1 MTDMSNINTK
11 ELYGDYKF
19 ADPIYTQPTNEA
31 SNNSSS
37 FGRVPTGSS
46 GAIQE
51 VYSIPLSYVRE
62 SVSSTELAIF
72 ELKLNIERNIL
83 RKIFVDPYFDSDL
96 EQVHFKVWQEACK
109 YLNLPEKPNNISIPV
124 IEEDQIYKILPIF
137 DSDPEKSKRATDEDN
152 LEDFPTI
159 IDDTNL
165 EDFPTI
171 VDDLVYKSSIP
182 NYICFDQ
189 YIFAERYKSTVCRK
203 FIYEF
208 EEAIAQQTFSYIYQ
222 FRKILN
228 TLLNEL
234 SYIRESLTS
243 DFGEDYENDAQKQ
256 IALHYEAWAKTAL
269 HYSGRIQKTFL
280 SSSGEIPTAE
290 LDKISQKQAAEF
302 QAFFAIRLN
311 AINKE
316 VNDLIDTSYRESFDQ
331 AESFYKRFIHASLTV
346 FNQISNP
353 LEFDYLYEKFLPRES
368 VLVSELIVA
377 TNSIKGN
384 FTSVHADVI
393 ERFSLLNRR
402 IDAAFT
408 LIHEKRKYANY
419 IAQLANI
426 AVKKKKV
433 LKDVI
438 KDRYSELFKSI
449 IINDNRNNNF
459 TSNHSELH
467 GLLNDDH
474 PQYLLRDG
482 GMIIGN
488 IDVIDGVR
496 IDGVDIS
503 THAHNGADGSQRIKS
518 TDIDYDTVRNS
529 YSSSSRTVIKP
540 ISVTIDGFQSDIIN
554 GKVPVCDVIVSIEID
569 DLAVGN
575 YEYEI
580 IYTEID

>member
-1 MTDMSNINTK
+1 MTNMSNINTQ
-11 ELYGDYKF
+11 ELYGEYKF
-19 ADPIYTQPTNEA
+19 ADPIYSEPTNNIP
-31 SNNSSS
+31 SGSS
-37 FGRVPTGSS
+37 FFGKVPTASS

-62 SVSSTELAIF
+62 SVGSAELAIF
-72 ELKLNIERNIL
+72 ELKLNIEKNIL
-83 RKIFVDPYFDSDL
+83 RKIFVDPYFDNDL

-109 YLNLPEKPNNISIPV
+109 YLNIPEKPENIPAPTK
-124 IEEDQIYKILPIF
+124 EQDNIYKILPIY
-137 DSDPEKSKRATDEDN
+137 DSDPETSKRATDEDN
-152 LEDFPTI
+152 LEDFPII

-171 VDDLVYKSSIP
+171 VDDVVYKSSVP
-182 NYICFDQ
+182 NYICFDE
-189 YIFAERYKSTVCRK
+189 YIFAERYKSTVCRR

-234 SYIRESLTS
+234 SYIRQSLAS

-256 IALHYEAWAKTAL
+256 IALHYEAWSKTAL
-269 HYSGRIQKTFL
+269 HYSSRIQKTFS

-316 VNDLIDTSYRESFDQ
+316 TNDLIDTAYRESFDQ
-331 AESFYKRFIHASLTV
+331 AESFYNRFVHASLTV
-346 FNQISNP
+346 FNQVANP
-353 LEFDYLYEKFLPRES
+353 LEFDYLYEKFLPRDS
-368 VLVSELIVA
+368 VLVSELIIA

-384 FTSVHADVI
+384 FTSIHADII
-393 ERFSLLNRR
+393 ERYALLNRR

-426 AVKKKKV
+426 AIKKKKV
-433 LKDVI
+433 LKDVT

-459 TSNHSELH
+459 TSKHADLH
-467 GLLNDDH
+467 GLLDDDH
-474 PQYLLRDG
+474 PQYLLKDG
-482 GMIIGN
+482 GMITGN
-488 IDVIDGVR
+488 INVVDGIR
-496 IDGVDIS
+496 IDGVDLS
-503 THAHNGADGSQRIKS
+503 THAHNGVDGSPRIKS
-518 TDIDYDTVRNS
+518 TDIDYDSARNINS
-529 YSSSSRTVIKP
+529 DFSRTVIKP
-540 ISVTIDGFQSDIIN
+540 ISVTIDGFQSDIID
-554 GKVPVCDVIVSIEID
+554 GRIPVCDAIVSIEID

>member
-208 EEAIAQQTFSYIYQ
+208 EEAIAQQTFSYI
-222 FRKILN
+222 
-228 TLLNEL
+228 
-234 SYIRESLTS
+234 
-243 DFGEDYENDAQKQ
+243 
-256 IALHYEAWAKTAL
+256 
-269 HYSGRIQKTFL
+269 
-280 SSSGEIPTAE
+280 
-290 LDKISQKQAAEF
+290 
-302 QAFFAIRLN
+302 
-311 AINKE
+311 
-316 VNDLIDTSYRESFDQ
+316 
-331 AESFYKRFIHASLTV
+331 
-346 FNQISNP
+346 
-353 LEFDYLYEKFLPRES
+353 
-368 VLVSELIVA
+368 
-377 TNSIKGN
+377 SI
-384 FTSVHADVI
+384 
-393 ERFSLLNRR
+393 
-402 IDAAFT
+402 
-408 LIHEKRKYANY
+408 
-419 IAQLANI
+419 
-426 AVKKKKV
+426 
-433 LKDVI
+433 
-438 KDRYSELFKSI
+438 
-449 IINDNRNNNF
+449 
-459 TSNHSELH
+459 
-467 GLLNDDH
+467 
-474 PQYLLRDG
+474 
-482 GMIIGN
+482 
-488 IDVIDGVR
+488 
-496 IDGVDIS
+496 
-503 THAHNGADGSQRIKS
+503 
-518 TDIDYDTVRNS
+518 
-529 YSSSSRTVIKP
+529 
-540 ISVTIDGFQSDIIN
+540 
-554 GKVPVCDVIVSIEID
+554 
-569 DLAVGN
+569 
-575 YEYEI
+575 
-580 IYTEID
+580 